1 MSNEHLNN
9 YKELYSQLVSHFVD
23 LHNYHHA
30 FINSPSGK
38 NGAAT
43 RKTIKDIIDIEK
55 KMRRL
60 SATVSREHR
69 KNARDGIR
77 AEKKELA
84 RIKALPKRR
93 GRPPTKGK
101 TNVINTT
108 N

>member
-1 MSNEHLNN
+1 MSNEQLNK

-23 LHNYHHA
+23 LHNYHHT
-30 FINSPSGK
+30 FINSPSSK
-38 NGAAT
+38 NGVDT
-43 RKTIKDIIDIEK
+43 RKSIKRMIDIEK
-55 KMRRL
+55 KMRQL

-69 KNARDGIR
+69 KNVKDGIR

-84 RIKALPKRR
+84 RIKSLPKKR

>member
-1 MSNEHLNN
+1 MSNEQLNK
-9 YKELYSQLVSHFVD
+9 YKELYSQLVSQFVD

-30 FINSPSGK
+30 FINSPSSK
-38 NGAAT
+38 NGVDT
-43 RKTIKDIIDIEK
+43 RKSIKSMIDIEK

-69 KNARDGIR
+69 KNVKDGIR

-84 RIKALPKRR
+84 RIKSLPKKR